1 MATAVFALGIV
12 LFSASLFTAVFRRT
26 QVPDVLSL
34 ILLGILAG
42 PVFGLIGV
50 DDFGKVGGVMSSVAL
65 VVILFESGMSLEL
78 QALTRSIQATS
89 VVTLVTFVATMAVV
103 AVVSHMGL
111 GLPWLLACAM
121 GAMLGGTS
129 SAVVIPMVRQL
140 PIGTVPAT
148 VLILESALTDVL
160 SIIVAMAFINAVSQ
174 GTLAPMAIAGGI
186 LASLI
191 LAALIGVLAAMV
203 FLFFVNALRAMPNA
217 VLSLLAYVFVT
228 YGITEMMGFSGAI
241 AALALGFTLTNRAG
255 LGITKLRWFAHVA
268 EVKTPRYVQAFLAD
282 AIFMLKT
289 FFFVYLGLSIH
300 FGSLPFVLW
309 AALAMGVVYAA
320 RAVIVRY
327 TAPSGTPLADANVM
341 AVMVPKGLAAA
352 VLASV
357 PLHRGFPEGAAMQ
370 QFTYMAVLISIVLTS
385 VLVPIVQRGVPR
397 LAPSDDE

>member
-1 MATAVFALGIV
+1 MATAVLALGIV

-42 PVFGLIGV
+42 PVFGFISV

-78 QALTRSIQATS
+78 RALTQSIRATS
-89 VVTLVTFVATMAVV
+89 IVTLLTFMATMVIV
-103 AVVSHMGL
+103 AGVAHFGV

-160 SIIVAMAFINAVSQ
+160 SIIVAMAFINAVGQ

-191 LAALIGVLAAMV
+191 LAALIGAVAAMV
-203 FLFFVNALRAMPNA
+203 FLFFVNALRALTNA
-217 VLSLLAYVFVT
+217 VLALLAYVFV
-228 YGITEMMGFSGAI
+228 A
-241 AALALGFTLTNRAG
+241 
-255 LGITKLRWFAHVA
+255 
-268 EVKTPRYVQAFLAD
+268 
-282 AIFMLKT
+282 
-289 FFFVYLGLSIH
+289 
-300 FGSLPFVLW
+300 
-309 AALAMGVVYAA
+309 
-320 RAVIVRY
+320 
-327 TAPSGTPLADANVM
+327 
-341 AVMVPKGLAAA
+341 
-352 VLASV
+352 
-357 PLHRGFPEGAAMQ
+357 
-370 QFTYMAVLISIVLTS
+370 
-385 VLVPIVQRGVPR
+385 
-397 LAPSDDE
+397 